1 MAPLLLVA
9 LAALAAGALTLAM
22 SGLDG
27 QGEPAPAK
35 PTPGPDPGAA
45 RDLGP
50 GPTPMAGPDPVDP
63 APAPR
68 IEVGADLPYKDMERS
83 FDGRGQLQGIVEA
96 VGGASFPDRW
106 TLVIEPSKFGSGRE
120 HAETRITEFEGNERT
135 FVEADLPL
143 GGYTVSAVADG
154 LNSRPQEVLLF
165 ALPGTPTG
173 GKTQAH
179 LILHLTPTGFIDGS
193 VRNAA
198 GAPVGDLPV
207 FLEDLSDKSVRESLT
222 TAAGTWRFDDLR
234 DGRYRL
240 RYGSMERPL
249 NPPRDFTFSAPQRQ
263 LTEDEIPVTAS
274 VAFHVFD
281 KDGLAVMD
289 ARVRGFG
296 RPGGQVVATSGPDGV
311 AVARFLPAG
320 RYQVKADQEQAR
332 LEGKAN
338 FELEGNEEQRPVQVV
353 LYPTRR

>member
-1 MAPLLLVA
+1 LGGRAAALLLVA
-9 LAALAAGALTLAM
+9 LAGLATGALTLAL
-22 SGLDG
+22 SGLFG
-27 QGEPAPAK
+27 PGEPEPVGPSPGTPSATPPATALETEAE
-35 PTPGPDPGAA
+35 PV
-45 RDLGP
+45 
-50 GPTPMAGPDPVDP
+50 GPTPT
-63 APAPR
+63 PR
-68 IEVGADLPYKDMERS
+68 IQVGEDLPYKDMKRS
-83 FDGRGQLQGIVEA
+83 FDGHGQLQGIVEA
-96 VGGASFPDRW
+96 VGGATFPDRW
-106 TLVIEPSKFGSGRE
+106 KLVIEPSKFGTGRE
-120 HAETRITEFEGNERT
+120 HADTRIREFEGNERT
-135 FVEADLPL
+135 FVEVDLPL
-143 GGYTVSAVADG
+143 GGYTVSAVAEG

-173 GKTQAH
+173 GKMQAH

-193 VRNAA
+193 VRDAA

-207 FLEDLSDKSVRESLT
+207 FLEDTSDKSVRETNT
-222 TAAGTWRFDDLR
+222 TAAGIWRFDDLR

-249 NPPRDFTFSAPQRQ
+249 IPPRDFTFSAPQRQ
-263 LTEDEIPVTAS
+263 LTEDEVPVTAS

-281 KDGLAVMD
+281 EDGLVVMD

-320 RYQVKADQEQAR
+320 RYQVKADHMQDR

-338 FELEGNEEQRPVQVV
+338 FELEGDETLQPVQVV
-353 LYPTRR
+353 LYPVKR